1 MADIQTILDQI
12 LKARYGKEVRQSIH
26 DSIAQCYED
35 ASGDRMYRNMG
46 TWNNANPISD
56 MEANTIYFIGTS
68 SDGLLPVDGPTDIYG
83 NDVGLGFVRTTAVG
97 TGEGGS
103 KIKTQE
109 FIAYST
115 DSLRFNGIYVR
126 STGLDGT
133 YSTPWANIGEK
144 YENDPQNYII
154 RSWIV
159 QNYKTDEENGY
170 YSKGVWIERE
180 GWKAAKIP
188 YQLRNKF
195 IISRSSVFIDLYKG
209 DTFVKTLTRE
219 DFRYEITPGASYVYY
234 RYFVPTNIDFD
245 YIYFPYPSDDTYYT
259 LYSTPFDHPT
269 IFFENERTEDDEIIV
284 SGGRIVNKEE
294 ADHLEI
300 DDVFNGVMTFFGGRV
315 DLASYVTTKLMFFKK
330 GTVIDTKN
338 TGLNFDIRGSSK
350 GSSILYVTT
359 DEANQHYEFQEDAYA
374 SINAS
379 YKGVNWPD
387 DDPDIDILDR
397 RFFIRILRA
406 EDRNRNPWKGK
417 VWWAYGTS
425 ITDIGPNDAV
435 GNNGH
440 SGKYPLSLEAYSE
453 LQRNNG
459 AIGSGGILDDKPDN
473 RNYRLNILKTP
484 YDTDLVTIETLP
496 NDNYTSK
503 LGEIGDTEPSTICGA
518 LTQCFEYLTNS
529 TRARIV
535 LLIVTGQ
542 IHAMNSET
550 PTVNYKPYESS
561 RTNWKKAVDKITEL
575 ANLYGVKVI
584 NADENAIDWGRRKT
598 GLTYRDHIHLN
609 YLGGEIYGKYIWEQ
623 LKNVAPYPSG
633 F

>member
-1 MADIQTILDQI
+1 MATIEENLAKI
-12 LKARYGKEVRQSIH
+12 LSSRYGEDVRQSIH
-26 DSIAQCYED
+26 DSIEQCYED

-46 TWNNANPISD
+46 GWDNSKPISN
-56 MEANTIYFIGTS
+56 MGPNTIYFVSS
-68 SDGLLPVDGPTDIYG
+68 SDTYGWPVDEPIDIYG
-83 NDVGLGFVRTTAVG
+83 NEVGPGFVRTTAVG
-97 TGEGGS
+97 TGEGS
-103 KIKTQE
+103 SIRTQE
-109 FIAYST
+109 FIAYNT
-115 DSLRFNGIYVR
+115 FLQRYAAMYVR
-126 STGLDGT
+126 STSLDGG
-133 YSTPWANIGEK
+133 YDTPWANIGEK
-144 YENDPQNYII
+144 YEEEPKDYTI

-170 YSKGVWIERE
+170 YNKGVWVENE

-188 YQLRNKF
+188 CHLRNKF
-195 IISRSSVFIDLYKG
+195 IISKVNNFIDLYKG
-209 DTFVKTLTRE
+209 DTFVKTLTWE
-219 DFRYEITPGASYVYY
+219 EFQYEVIPGSTETFY

-245 YIYFPYPSDDTYYT
+245 YIYFPYINDYYT

-269 IFFENERTEDDEIIV
+269 IFFDAERTEDDEIVV

-294 ADHLEI
+294 ADHLEA
-300 DDVFNGVMTFFGGRV
+300 DDVFNGVMTFNGV
-315 DLASYVTTKLMFFKK
+315 HVVSSPYVTTKLMLFKK
-330 GTVIDTKN
+330 GTIIDTKN
-338 TGLNFDIRGSSK
+338 TGLRFDIRGSSK
-350 GSSILYVTT
+350 GSSFLYVTKN
-359 DEANQHYEFQEDAYA
+359 EANQHYEFQEDAYA
-374 SINAS
+374 SINAEYS
-379 YKGVNWPD
+379 GVKWPD

-397 RFFIRILRA
+397 RYFIRILRA

-425 ITDIGPNDAV
+425 ITDIGPDDTV

-459 AIGSGGILDDKPDN
+459 AIGSGGILDDKADN
-473 RNYRLNILKTP
+473 RNYRLNILETP

-496 NDNYTSK
+496 NDNYTTK

-535 LLIVTGQ
+535 LLIVTGS
-542 IHAMNSET
+542 IHEMNSET

-561 RTNWKKAVDKITEL
+561 RTNWKRAVDKITEL